1 MKLLIILLLATATVC
16 AAAPDVKN
24 VAVGAGSYGLARG
37 AIALAIEPKW
47 EGENYWVKAVS
58 AGFAS
63 FVFASY
69 VGIVAENFQH
79 GDTFAESRNDAEA
92 RMYGAA
98 LSFGVDMA
106 AHAVWYIV
114 KSGK

>member
-1 MKLLIILLLATATVC
+1 MKTLLVLLLATATVC

-24 VAVGAGSYGLARG
+24 ISVGAGSYGLARG
-37 AIALAIEPKW
+37 AIALAVEPSW
-47 EGENYWVKAVS
+47 EEPRWVEVVG

-114 KSGK
+114 KSK